1 MVTWNNILVDHQ
13 HNPWSSLRST
23 RWLPVGSMY
32 LGSRLNISLSDPQT
46 VHSKKFL
53 IRTFYSPLFLPKHCV
68 KIWRSP
74 PRSFFSIFFILSP
87 PPPKVQ
93 NHRPQG
99 CLWLLWFIW
108 KVVHWSYYGENL
120 CIQWGLQPTIL
131 TSLPRQV
138 LQLQCCCSD
147 RAHFFIF
154 GKWSRQER
162 GFLPLFLS
170 ALSVRT
176 NHKKCPRTGSY

>member
-1 MVTWNNILVDHQ
+1 MSPIKGIVTWNNILVDHQ

-74 PRSFFSIFFILSP
+74 PRSFFSIFFILFP
-87 PPPKVQ
+87 PPSKAAESSTSGLFMTTLIYLKSCPLKLLGWKSL
-93 NHRPQG
+93 HTMGSSTYYPYEPTKAG
-99 CLWLLWFIW
+99 ATIAMLLFGSSAFFHLWQMIKTRTWFF
-108 KVVHWSYYGENL
+108 
-120 CIQWGLQPTIL
+120 T
-131 TSLPRQV
+131 
-138 LQLQCCCSD
+138 
-147 RAHFFIF
+147 A
-154 GKWSRQER
+154 
-162 GFLPLFLS
+162 FLIGAFS
-170 ALSVRT
+170 ED
-176 NHKKCPRTGSY
+176 